1 MEYNLKLTL
10 QDIPKLVEEI
20 LEKLES
26 LGLYQEIPMDVRLAV
41 EEALTNAVK
50 HGNKLQPDKNVSIK
64 VEALPDRLQIEIA
77 DEGEGFDHVK
87 VPSPTDPEN
96 IWKTSGRG
104 VFLIRHFM
112 DEVEYFEDGRKVKM
126 AKYLKAKG

>member
-1 MEYNLKLTL
+1 
-10 QDIPKLVEEI
+10 V
-20 LEKLES
+20 
-26 LGLYQEIPMDVRLAV
+26 
-41 EEALTNAVK
+41 
-50 HGNKLQPDKNVSIK
+50 
-64 VEALPDRLQIEIA
+64 

-112 DEVEYFEDGRKVKM
+112 DEVEYFEGGRKVKM

>member
-26 LGLYQEIPMDVRLAV
+26 SGLYQEIPMDVRLAV

-64 VEALPDRLQIEIA
+64 VETLPDRLQIEIA